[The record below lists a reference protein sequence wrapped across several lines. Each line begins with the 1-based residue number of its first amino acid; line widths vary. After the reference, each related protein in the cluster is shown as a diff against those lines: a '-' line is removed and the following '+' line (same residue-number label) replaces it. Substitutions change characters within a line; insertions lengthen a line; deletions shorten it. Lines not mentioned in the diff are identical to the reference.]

1 MSEYHVLG
9 PKTPSPHREARRAKN
24 TASDPRMYVFFRFSS
39 GNEQMKV
46 ENFEAAVHFYGKAI
60 ELNPANA
67 VYFCNRCNLEH
78 GGGESCWQGPGR
90 AVGENG
96 RAVGENGKSG
106 RTQGWG
112 GGGSAAILND
122 TPGRVGSQA

>member
-1 MSEYHVLG
+1 MFECHVLG
-9 PKTPSPHREARRAKN
+9 PKTPSPHREAERAKKA
-24 TASDPRMYVFFRFSS
+24 ASDPRMDVFFPFSL

-67 VYFCNRCNLEH
+67 VYFCNRCNLEC
-78 GGGESCWQGPGR
+78 GGGGSCWQGPGQ

-96 RAVGENGKSG
+96 ESG

-112 GGGSAAILND
+112 GDASAAILND
-122 TPGRVGSQA
+122 TLGRVGSQA